1 MTLLF
6 DDTKKLEKAL
16 GEEAAASVIEVF
28 NNVDARILAELRTEI
43 ATKADFFELKA
54 DIARFEARLE
64 KRFGEIDARF
74 ARLETMVK
82 VLIGLSALAVAF
94 FSPVAEKLIGFVK

>member
-6 DDTKKLEKAL
+6 DDSKKLEKAL

-43 ATKADFFELKA
+43 ATKADFFQL
-54 DIARFEARLE
+54 EAKIE
-64 KRFGEIDARF
+64 KRFGEIDSRIT
-74 ARLETMVK
+74 RLEGKIDRLDMQLRI
-82 VLIGLSALAVAF
+82 LIGLAALAIAF